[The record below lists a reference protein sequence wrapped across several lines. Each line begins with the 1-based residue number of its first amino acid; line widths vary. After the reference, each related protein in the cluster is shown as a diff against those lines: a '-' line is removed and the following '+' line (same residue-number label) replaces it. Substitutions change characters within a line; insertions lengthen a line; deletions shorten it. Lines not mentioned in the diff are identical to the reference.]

1 MSTFNTTKT
10 INVSPR
16 AIPAMHRHIVS
27 SFTSGGYDV
36 DECLF
41 VNGGSDISISKGN
54 MFMGIL
60 GMRTALK
67 ISLQP
72 QDESVRFEAKVGIFG
87 QQAIPSTITALFF
100 WPVLFTQIWGIV
112 EQAHLDDKALAL
124 AESAAEEFAR
134 NESKP
139 IKSFCHQCKKELAE
153 GALYCG
159 RCGASVK

>member
-16 AIPAMHRHIVS
+16 AIPAMHQHIVS
-27 SFTSGGYDV
+27 SFTLGGYDV
-36 DECLF
+36 EEYQF
-41 VNGGSDISISKGN
+41 VNGGSDISIAKGN
-54 MFMGIL
+54 MFMGVL

-72 QDESVRFEAKVGIFG
+72 QDDSVRFEAKVGIFG

-100 WPVLFTQIWGIV
+100 WPVLFTQIWGII
-112 EQAHLDDKALAL
+112 EQANLDDKALTL
-124 AESAAEEFAR
+124 AESAAEEFVK
-134 NESKP
+134 NDSTP
-139 IKSFCHQCKKELAE
+139 IKRFCHQCKKELTE

-159 RCGASVK
+159 RCGTNVR